1 MFENR
6 RDAGRQLA
14 GRLAVYRDAA
24 PVVLALPRG
33 GVPVGA
39 EVAEALGAPL
49 DVVLVRKLGV
59 PFQPELGMGAIG
71 EGGIEVV
78 DASLVRR
85 AGVTREQLA
94 AVEAQERAELARRA
108 ASYRGDRH
116 PVPVEGRTVIVVD
129 DGLATGGTARAAI
142 EVVRARGAARVVLAV
157 PIAPTDTVAALQAVA
172 DEVVSVETSDHFG
185 ALGQWYLDFRPT
197 ADAEVVELLDR
208 HRTPDRSSTGGSPG

>member
-14 GRLAVYRDAA
+14 GRLTRYCDAA

-39 EVAEALGAPL
+39 EVAASLHAPL

-71 EGGIEVV
+71 EGGVEVL

-94 AVEAQERAELARRA
+94 AVEARERAELARRA
-108 ASYRGDRH
+108 ASYRGDRN

-208 HRTPDRSSTGGSPG
+208 HRTPDPSSTGGSPG